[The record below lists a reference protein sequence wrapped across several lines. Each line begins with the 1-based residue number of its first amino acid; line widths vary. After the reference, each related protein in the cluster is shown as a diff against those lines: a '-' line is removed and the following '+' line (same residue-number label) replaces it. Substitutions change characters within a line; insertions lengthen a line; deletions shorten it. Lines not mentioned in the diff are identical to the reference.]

1 MTRSSTLRCAA
12 VFLLAASFLLPAV
25 ATAGEMPRGRIG
37 TVPAEPAS
45 FLAGLWGSF
54 VQLLPD
60 EWRPVTAADQV
71 DNGWQIDP
79 DGDSVPTKP
88 AGPSADNGWQ
98 IDPNG

>member
-12 VFLLAASFLLPAV
+12 VFLLAASFLPPAV
-25 ATAGEMPRGRIG
+25 ATADERPRGRIG

-45 FLAGLWGSF
+45 FLAGLWGSL
-54 VQLLPD
+54 VQFLPD
-60 EWRPVTAADQV
+60 DWRSMTAANQV

-79 DGDSVPTKP
+79 DGASAPAQP
-88 AGPSADNGWQ
+88 AGPSADNGWL

>member
-37 TVPAEPAS
+37 TVPAEPA
-45 FLAGLWGSF
+45 FFMAELWDSL

-60 EWRPVTAADQV
+60 EWRPMTATDQV
-71 DNGWQIDP
+71 DNGWLIDP
-79 DGDSVPTKP
+79 DGDNVLPR
-88 AGPSADNGWQ
+88 PSADTGWLV
-98 IDPNG
+98 DPDG

>member
-37 TVPAEPAS
+37 TVPADSAS
-45 FLAGLWGSF
+45 FLAGLWGSL

-60 EWRPVTAADQV
+60 EWRPMTAADQLDNGWLIDPNGGSATAQPAGPST

-79 DGDSVPTKP
+79 DG
-88 AGPSADNGWQ
+88 
-98 IDPNG
+98 